1 MKSPDPDNQKKVAE
15 GKFRMPSLI
24 IDSELYQKL
33 LDISIK
39 RGEPVAFTR
48 REAIR
53 AYVKRRRV

>member
-1 MKSPDPDNQKKVAE
+1 MKSPDPDNQKKVAS

-24 IDSELYQKL
+24 IDSELYQEL
-33 LDISIK
+33 LEISVK

-53 AYVKRRRV
+53 EYVKRKR